1 MEDRKT
7 NLLGSIDR
15 AQSSISMAR
24 LKIDQLGDQE
34 CSEALVAAQSR
45 LDQARAAIEHDM
57 DMDVAEEEIDNT
69 IQEMIAVLRRL
80 SDLQDEVAPEGD

>member
-1 MEDRKT
+1 MEERKS
-7 NLLGSIDR
+7 NLLQNIDR
-15 AQSSISMAR
+15 AQSSISSAR
-24 LKIDQLGDQE
+24 LKINQLDDRE

-80 SDLQDEVAPEGD
+80 SELQDGAASPE